1 MKYILLSSTLMIS
14 CNEDTEQVDEQV
26 NEPEMVTMRID
37 FGDKSDE
44 DWFVMNDDVMGGIS
58 IGDTYYTD
66 TTMVF
71 EGEVSTDNSGGFVSF
86 RSPTGEYDL
95 SEYTQVEISYKSE
108 GHNFTM
114 IIADELMWYSPEFR
128 LEVIPTSTD
137 WTTSTTSLYD
147 FKQFA
152 MTSSGES
159 ETGVDMSSEFLSD
172 VIRLE
177 LRNSD
182 FANGEFR
189 LEIDYIEFQGF
200 MEE

>member
-1 MKYILLSSTLMIS
+1 MKYLLLSSTLFLG
-14 CNEDTEQVDEQV
+14 CNEETEQVDEQV
-26 NEPEMVTMRID
+26 NESEMFTMRID
-37 FGDKSDE
+37 FGENSE
-44 DWFVMNDDVMGGIS
+44 SDWFVMNDDVMGGVS

-71 EGEVSTDNSGGFVSF
+71 EGEISTENNGGFVSF
-86 RSPTGEYDL
+86 RSPTEDYDL
-95 SEYTQVEISYKSE
+95 SQYTQMEISYKSE

-114 IIADELMWYSPEFR
+114 IIADELMWYLPEFR

-152 MTSSGES
+152 TTNFGEA
-159 ETGVDMSSEFLSD
+159 ETGVEMSPEFLSD

-182 FANGEFR
+182 FASGEFR
-189 LEIDYIEFQGF
+189 LEIDYIEFQGYI
-200 MEE
+200 EE

>member
-14 CNEDTEQVDEQV
+14 CNEETEQVDEQV

-37 FGDKSDE
+37 FGDESDE
-44 DWFVMNDDVMGGIS
+44 DWFVMNDDVMGGVS

-71 EGEVSTDNSGGFVSF
+71 EGEVSTNNNGGFVSF

-114 IIADELMWYSPEFR
+114 IIADELMWYSPEFK

-147 FKQFA
+147 FKQFS
-152 MTSSGES
+152 MTDSGES

>member
-71 EGEVSTDNSGGFVSF
+71 EGEVSTDNNGGFVSF

-172 VIRLE
+172 AIRLE

>member
-1 MKYILLSSTLMIS
+1 MKYILLSSILMIS

-71 EGEVSTDNSGGFVSF
+71 EGEVSTDNNGGFVSF
-86 RSPTGEYDL
+86 RSPTGKYDL

>member
-1 MKYILLSSTLMIS
+1 MKYLLLSSTLFIG
-14 CNEDTEQVDEQV
+14 CNEETEQVDEQV
-26 NEPEMVTMRID
+26 NESEMFTMRID
-37 FGDKSDE
+37 FGENSE
-44 DWFVMNDDVMGGIS
+44 SDWFVMNDDVMGGVS

-71 EGEVSTDNSGGFVSF
+71 EGEVSTENNGGFVSF
-86 RSPTGEYDL
+86 RSPTGDYDL
-95 SEYTQVEISYKSE
+95 SQYTQMEISYKSE

-114 IIADELMWYSPEFR
+114 IIADELMWYLPEFR

-152 MTSSGES
+152 MTDFGEA
-159 ETGVDMSSEFLSD
+159 ETGVEMSPEFLSD

-182 FANGEFR
+182 FASGEFR
-189 LEIDYIEFQGF
+189 LEIDYIEFQGYI
-200 MEE
+200 EE

>member
-1 MKYILLSSTLMIS
+1 MKYVLLSSTLFIG
-14 CNEDTEQVDEQV
+14 CNEETEQVDEQV
-26 NEPEMVTMRID
+26 NESEMFTMRID
-37 FGDKSDE
+37 FGENSE
-44 DWFVMNDDVMGGIS
+44 SNWFVMNDDVMGGVS

-71 EGEVSTDNSGGFVSF
+71 EGEVSTENNGGFVSF
-86 RSPTGEYDL
+86 RSPTGDYDL
-95 SEYTQVEISYKSE
+95 SQYTQMEISYKSE

-114 IIADELMWYSPEFR
+114 IIADELMWYLPEFR

-152 MTSSGES
+152 MTDFGEA
-159 ETGVDMSSEFLSD
+159 ETGVEMSPEFLSD

-177 LRNSD
+177 LRYSD
-182 FANGEFR
+182 FASGEFR
-189 LEIDYIEFQGF
+189 LEIDYIEFQGYI
-200 MEE
+200 EE